1 MISWTF
7 FFVAMIGLVLSFSTW
22 VQARRIGAFSFPYFM
37 GAWIT
42 GELALQTIAWQAVAT
57 VLFAVGGAFEAAPG
71 VVGLAATFLSWGT
84 LLASWVR
91 SLGSGREI
99 ATAASPLGLDL
110 GPEVP
115 VLHGLGRPFRMKR
128 PGVRWIT
135 DVAYGPSLPGDKG
148 RRNLL
153 DVVLPDGPIVP
164 EAKRPMLLQIHGG
177 GWVYGDKERQG
188 QPLMA
193 ELASRGWVCFAI
205 NYRLCPKATFQ
216 DLIVDVKR
224 AIGFIRDHAVEY
236 GGDPDFLAVTGGS
249 AGGHLSSLT
258 ALSAGDPRY
267 QPGFEEVD
275 TSIQACVPFYGV
287 YDFLDR
293 SGIRGKMAMR
303 PFLEKQVFKCSPEEQ
318 PEVWDAASPLT
329 RVSAEAPPFFVIH
342 GSHDSLVFVEEAR
355 TFVKA
360 LREKSN
366 AAVGYLEMDGAQHA
380 FDTFH
385 SHRSAQAVRA
395 AAAFLD
401 RTWQD
406 AQTRH

>member
-1 MISWTF
+1 MISWIF
-7 FFVAMIGLVLSFSTW
+7 FSVATIGLLLSVSTW
-22 VQARRIGAFSFPYFM
+22 VQARQIGPFSFPYFM
-37 GAWIT
+37 GAWVT

-57 VLFAVGGAFEAAPG
+57 VLFAIGGAFEEAPG
-71 VVGLAATFLSWGT
+71 VVGLAGTFLSWSI

-99 ATAASPLGLDL
+99 ATAAAPLGLEL
-110 GPEVP
+110 GPVVP
-115 VLHGLGRPFRMKR
+115 LLHGLSRPFRMKR
-128 PGVRWIT
+128 PGVRWIR
-135 DVAYGPSLPGDKG
+135 DVSYGPSLPGDKG
-148 RRNLL
+148 RRNML
-153 DVVLPDGPIVP
+153 DVVLPDTPIVP

-205 NYRLCPKATFQ
+205 NYRLCPKATFL
-216 DLIVDVKR
+216 DLVVDVKR
-224 AIGFIRDHAVEY
+224 AIAFIREHALEY

-249 AGGHLSSLT
+249 AGGHLSALM
-258 ALSAGDPRY
+258 ALSAGDPLY
-267 QPGFEEVD
+267 QPGFEEAD

-293 SGIRGKMAMR
+293 AGIRGKMAMR

-318 PEVWDAASPLT
+318 PELWDAASPLN

-355 TFVKA
+355 LFVRV
-360 LREKSN
+360 LREKSG
-366 AAVGYLEMDGAQHA
+366 AAVGYLEMEGAQHA

-401 RTWQD
+401 TTWQA
-406 AQTRH
+406 AQTRQ